1 MRDLVALAR
10 REYKIVSALVVLV
23 AAIMLVVVGY
33 EGYARYLVS
42 GFSLLVAATLL
53 VGMVRDIARG
63 HYGVD
68 ILAVT
73 AIVSTVWVGEY
84 WASIIIVLMMLGGEA
99 LETFASARAKA
110 ELTAL
115 MERAPTI
122 AHKQMV
128 DGSTHDVPI
137 ANLKRNDVFVV
148 RPGEVIPVDAVVV
161 TGRSSLDESSL
172 TGESLPVDVE
182 PGDEVMSGALNGQS
196 PLVLQALR
204 VASDSQYSKIVE
216 LVKEA
221 TEAQAPFVRL
231 ADRYAAPFTLAAFAI
246 GGVAWALSGEPRRFA
261 EVLVLATPC
270 PLLIAAP
277 VAFISG
283 MSRAAKNGVI
293 IKNGGIIER
302 LATVRAAAFD
312 KTGTLT
318 TGKLSV
324 EGVVVANGIDEDE
337 LLRLAY
343 TIEQHSGHPTALAI
357 IEEAKKRKLKLG
369 IASKTR
375 EVAGGGIVA
384 TIERRVTLAGKRSF
398 LVKHGVSDDTIPDL
412 GKMTTHFA
420 RSKKYIGS
428 ITYSDTIRNDARAT
442 LRSLESLGVNR
453 FVMLTGDQRAA
464 ADAIAKKLGI
474 TDVHAEC
481 LPVNKL
487 DIMQKFEER
496 PIMMVGDGV
505 NDAPVLAASD
515 VGIAMGA
522 RGATA
527 ASESADV
534 VVMLDELKR
543 VPYAVSIAQRTLS
556 VAKQSVWIGI
566 AISVVLMLI
575 ATTGAI
581 PAVAGAL
588 LQEVVDVAV
597 ILYALRAHSG
607 QLPQIREQSAM
618 V

>member
-1 MRDLVALAR
+1 MRDLIALAR
-10 REYKIVSALVVLV
+10 REYKIASALVVLI
-23 AAIMLVVVGY
+23 AAIMLVIVGH
-33 EGYARYLVS
+33 EAYARYLVS
-42 GFSLLVAATLL
+42 GFSLLVAMMLL

-148 RPGEVIPVDAVVV
+148 RPGEVIPVDAIVV

-182 PGDEVMSGALNGQS
+182 PGDEVMSGALNSQS

-204 VASDSQYSKIVE
+204 IASDSQYSKIVE

-231 ADRYAAPFTLAAFAI
+231 ADRYAVPFTLAAFAI

-318 TGKLSV
+318 TGKLGV
-324 EGVVVANGIDEDE
+324 ERIATADGIDENE

-357 IEEAKKRKLKLG
+357 IEEAKKRKIKLG
-369 IASKTR
+369 AASKTR
-375 EVAGGGIVA
+375 EIAGGGIVA
-384 TIERRVTLAGKRSF
+384 TIERRVTLAGKPSF
-398 LVKHGVSDDTIPDL
+398 LVKHGVSAETIPDL

-420 RSKKYIGS
+420 RSKMYIGS
-428 ITYSDTIRNDARAT
+428 ITYSDTIRSDARAT
-442 LRSLESLGVNR
+442 LQSLKTLGVNR
-453 FVMLTGDQRAA
+453 FVMLTGDHRAA
-464 ADAIAKKLGI
+464 ADAIADKLGI

-543 VPYAVSIAQRTLS
+543 VSYAVSIAQRTLS

-566 AISVVLMLI
+566 AISVALMLI

-597 ILYALRAHSG
+597 ILYALRAHGG
-607 QLPQIREQSAM
+607 QLPQIREQSVM
-618 V
+618 I